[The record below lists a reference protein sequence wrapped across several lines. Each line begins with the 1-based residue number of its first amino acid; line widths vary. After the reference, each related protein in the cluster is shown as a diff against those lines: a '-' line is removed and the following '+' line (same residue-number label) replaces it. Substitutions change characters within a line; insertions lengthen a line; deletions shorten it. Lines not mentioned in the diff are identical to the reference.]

1 MEATIK
7 QSNISTNV
15 EINIA
20 SLQSIISGALQ
31 STKQRALAAINQHLR
46 IGVPTLPRLYRQ
58 QLRMVNALA
67 NFIEANP
74 VITDAALW
82 VLGIGIV
89 VEAFLYA

>member
-1 MEATIK
+1 MEATI
-7 QSNISTNV
+7 QQNNISTNV

-31 STKQRALAAINQHLR
+31 STKQRALAAINQHLG
-46 IGVPTLPRLYRQ
+46 IGALTLPRLYRQ
-58 QLRMVNALA
+58 QLRMVNAMA
-67 NFIEANP
+67 KAIEKHP

-82 VLGIGIV
+82 LLGIGIV